1 MIVAPLI
8 LLAALA
14 IILGFFV
21 CWGLA
26 IAKLVRRQPLLT
38 YEPRRPVPWGL
49 IDLVLLVL
57 VLFVLLNVSG
67 YLLKGQIVRGEGV
80 DRPPLTL
87 QQNML
92 LIWADTAM
100 KVGTM
105 LIVTPIIMLRTGCTW
120 RDLGVVP
127 KEIGRDIA
135 IGLAAFCMLAPI
147 VFAIQAALTQI
158 QPYKHP
164 IIEMLTNTPDVPFF
178 ALLCFSAVILAP
190 LSEEWAFRVLL
201 QGWLERVMTHNGNPF
216 YLLVGGIA
224 PAEPIVIDDA
234 TQPPVSQSNA
244 NAPAEGITFLSSAST
259 PQPGIQW
266 IDPANPY
273 SPPQVIVEPPAYKYA
288 PPLAATVIPDFAP
301 PSLWKQWL
309 PIYVSSIIFAL
320 MHYSHG
326 LAWIPLTFLAL
337 GLGYIYQRTHRIL
350 PSITVH
356 FCLNALSM
364 AAFWVQ
370 MFEVPQ
376 LEQMQGK

>member
-1 MIVAPLI
+1 MIVAPFI

-21 CWGLA
+21 CWGFA
-26 IAKLVRRQPLLT
+26 AVKLFRGQPLLA

-49 IDLVLLVL
+49 IDLVLMVLVL
-57 VLFVLLNVSG
+57 VLLMYASAHF
-67 YLLKGQIVRGEGV
+67 LKGQFVRGEGAE
-80 DRPPLTL
+80 RPPMTL

-120 RDLGVVP
+120 RDMGVVP
-127 KEIGRDIA
+127 REAGRDIA

-201 QGWLERVMTHNGNPF
+201 QGWLERVMTHTGNPF
-216 YLLVGGIA
+216 YLLAGGIA
-224 PAEPIVIDDA
+224 PAEPMVIDDA
-234 TQPPVSQSNA
+234 MQPQTTVGNA
-244 NAPAEGITFLSSAST
+244 IAPADGITFLSSVAT

-266 IDPANPY
+266 IDPANLY
-273 SPPQVIVEPPAYKYA
+273 SPPQVIVEPPASKYA

-370 MFEVPQ
+370 MFEAPALQ
-376 LEQMQGK
+376 AK

>member
-14 IILGFFV
+14 VILGFFV

-26 IAKLVRRQPLLT
+26 IAKLVRRQPLLP

-49 IDLVLLVL
+49 IDLVLVVL
-57 VLFVLLNVSG
+57 VLFGFAQLSV
-67 YLLKGQIVRGEGV
+67 YLLHGLFGLGDGAVKQ
-80 DRPPLTL
+80 PLSL

-92 LIWADTAM
+92 LIWADIAM
-100 KVGTM
+100 KVGAM
-105 LIVTPIIMLRTGCTW
+105 LITAPIIMLRTGCSW
-120 RDLGVVP
+120 RDMGVVP
-127 KEIGRDIA
+127 KEAGRDIA

-147 VFAIQAALTQI
+147 VFAIQAALSQI

-178 ALLCFSAVILAP
+178 ALLTFSAVILAP

-201 QGWLERVMTHNGNPF
+201 QGWLERMVTHTGNPF
-216 YLLVGGIA
+216 HLLVGGIP
-224 PAEPIVIDDA
+224 PAEPMVLDDGVSPQPTDGNAIV
-234 TQPPVSQSNA
+234 
-244 NAPAEGITFLSSAST
+244 PAEEITFLSSVAT
-259 PQPGIQW
+259 PQPGVQW

-273 SPPQVIVEPPAYKYA
+273 SPLQAIVEPLESPYA
-288 PPLAATVIPDFAP
+288 LPLAAAVVPDFAP

-350 PSITVH
+350 PSIVVH
-356 FCLNALSM
+356 FCLNGLSM
-364 AAFWVQ
+364 GAFWVQ
-370 MFEVPQ
+370 MFEVPA
-376 LEQMQGK
+376 LQGK